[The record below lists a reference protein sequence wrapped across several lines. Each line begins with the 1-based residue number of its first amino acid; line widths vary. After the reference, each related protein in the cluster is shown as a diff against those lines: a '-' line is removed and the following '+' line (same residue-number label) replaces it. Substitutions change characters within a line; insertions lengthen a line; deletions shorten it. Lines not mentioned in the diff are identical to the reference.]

1 MAARQTCPPMELRRL
16 GRGAHLSVLQVG
28 LLLFQQR
35 ELENLLAEGRS
46 GSSLEYGKI
55 LSEANESRTALCK
68 FPVEGVVD
76 FVAMFWVL
84 PSAVTSKSAA
94 FRASRE
100 DAVERS
106 QI

>member
-1 MAARQTCPPMELRRL
+1 MELRHL
-16 GRGAHLSVLQVG
+16 GRGAHLSILQVG
-28 LLLFQQR
+28 LLLSQQR
-35 ELENLLAEGRS
+35 ELENLLAEAVGDLNWR
-46 GSSLEYGKI
+46 YGKI
-55 LSEANESRTALCK
+55 LSEVNESRTALCK
-68 FPVEGVVD
+68 FPVGGVVGLA
-76 FVAMFWVL
+76 AMFWTL